1 MCAKARGM
9 SAIEF
14 IVADLEQPE
23 HQQIVAALINA
34 YSTDPMGDGHP
45 LSAEAAQRLIP
56 GLRKH
61 PTTLILLAFE
71 GKKPVGIAVC
81 FRGFSTFAARP
92 LMNIHDLH
100 VLPSHQGRGIGR
112 GLIEAVA
119 AKARELDCCKLTL
132 EVQNQNHRARK
143 TYAASGFRQQHDES
157 PGGGVIFMTRPL

>member
-1 MCAKARGM
+1 M

-14 IVADLEQPE
+14 IVADLERQD
-23 HQQIVAALINA
+23 HQQVVFDLVNA
-34 YSTDPMGDGHP
+34 YSSDPMGDGHP
-45 LSAEAAQRLIP
+45 LSAEAAQRLVP

-71 GKKPVGIAVC
+71 GPKPVGIAVC

-100 VLPSHQGRGIGR
+100 VLPTHQGRGIGR

-132 EVQNQNHRARK
+132 EVQDQNHRALK
-143 TYAASGFRQQHDES
+143 TYAASGFRQYHEES
-157 PGGGVIFMTRPL
+157 PAGGVIFMTKPL